1 MVLITR
7 ADTATEE
14 NEETDSTEESEW
26 ELLDQR
32 DQIITP
38 RTEYDAEQEQT
49 ITEKTSSTD
58 ANACDGAT
66 YNTEVVPEEST
77 LSKHT
82 VHFDT
87 MPSLNSDLMSG
98 PKMFEMGYN
107 TNLTHDNTAFNGLT
121 HHITNEKIPLIKE
134 TDFWYCYFI
143 LARTE
148 AEAKQKAASS
158 DYQKIM
164 YDTGANRNLATPKYD
179 QFLTNKTKS
188 KLSARGAF
196 GNKLTRGSCSGD
208 LHMWI
213 MDGVNGQKCSMAFAG
228 MTLSEFMRNALVQEE
243 SLEFGDRVVVVID
256 MESGQRFIIRCEAAI
271 PLPALVHVLS

>member
-77 LSKHT
+77 LSKHR

-87 MPSLNSDLMSG
+87 MPS
-98 PKMFEMGYN
+98 N
-107 TNLTHDNTAFNGLT
+107 T
-121 HHITNEKIPLIKE
+121 
-134 TDFWYCYFI
+134 W
-143 LARTE
+143 
-148 AEAKQKAASS
+148 
-158 DYQKIM
+158 
-164 YDTGANRNLATPKYD
+164 ANNR
-179 QFLTNKTKS
+179 
-188 KLSARGAF
+188 
-196 GNKLTRGSCSGD
+196 
-208 LHMWI
+208 
-213 MDGVNGQKCSMAFAG
+213 AG
-228 MTLSEFMRNALVQEE
+228 RAQL
-243 SLEFGDRVVVVID
+243 GRV
-256 MESGQRFIIRCEAAI
+256 
-271 PLPALVHVLS
+271 P